1 MDSQQICSRALVL
14 AVAALLTL
22 TLFVSGCHGVN
33 W

>member
-1 MDSQQICSRALVL
+1 MNLSQIHSRALVV

-22 TLFVSGCHGVN
+22 TLFVSGCHGVT